1 MKHLSDFSVGNYHL
15 ITSHEVYTTNDNM
28 FKISDICELL
38 KKVSNV
44 IANKDNNNWYRVA
57 DKRDRKIS
65 VEEHTMIYG
74 GLITTEINV
83 VKINEVVTLKKHDIN
98 DSY

>member
-1 MKHLSDFSVGNYHL
+1 M
-15 ITSHEVYTTNDNM
+15 YTTNDNM